1 MSHLSQDKCGD
12 ALEALECLFRSNK
25 FDNDDVVNVSAY
37 LSQKGISTEKQTN
50 EMILKHMLDEWGIG
64 FDSVLSKDEKG
75 IHTWVYDSIAFL
87 TKNPC
92 IIGFMLKHS
101 DTNWR
106 AVKRFDNHW
115 EWQKNSMEWER
126 IERHLIIEKIMK
138 YNCPAYILW
147 KQWMP
152 IKRWVTQDRP
162 FYIRSAD
169 TESNTRW
176 EYEPTS
182 CWLPQKMCYKG
193 QDKAISKILK
203 KWPSTCLIS
212 NAKQFIVLKPNMEGW
227 NQEKVMEFDG
237 LPVATVA
244 DRLADLTQTQIE
256 AYVHKHP
263 EKKREIM
270 PHLAHALMSVATKF
284 GIKIS
289 HKRISAFQMDE
300 EDTELLRKYDEV
312 LEETCI

>member
-64 FDSVLSKDEKG
+64 FDSVISKDEKG

-106 AVKRFDNHW
+106 AVKRFDNNW

-193 QDKAISKILK
+193 EDKAISKILK
-203 KWPSTCLIS
+203 
-212 NAKQFIVLKPNMEGW
+212 N
-227 NQEKVMEFDG
+227 
-237 LPVATVA
+237 
-244 DRLADLTQTQIE
+244 
-256 AYVHKHP
+256 
-263 EKKREIM
+263 
-270 PHLAHALMSVATKF
+270 
-284 GIKIS
+284 
-289 HKRISAFQMDE
+289 
-300 EDTELLRKYDEV
+300 
-312 LEETCI
+312 